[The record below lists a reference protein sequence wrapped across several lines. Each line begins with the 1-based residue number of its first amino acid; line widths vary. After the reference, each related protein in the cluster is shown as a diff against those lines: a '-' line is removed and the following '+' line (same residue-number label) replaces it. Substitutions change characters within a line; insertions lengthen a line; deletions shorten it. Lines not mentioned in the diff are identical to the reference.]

1 MFLIRRMILI
11 LWIIDEIVFSIKE
24 QLAKLTAPLKGE
36 WRDTIMLLTLL
47 TGG

>member
-1 MFLIRRMILI
+1 MKSYFQ
-11 LWIIDEIVFSIKE
+11 IKE
-24 QLAKLTAPLKGE
+24 QLAKANCSSKGE